1 MNTKAVIYTL
11 GAMLG
16 LGVVSARAQ
25 VAVEQAVETSAQAA
39 VQKLG
44 LEMMKGNFKYGHERM
59 YPRWKRRLAT
69 RHGGMEKLD
78 AALAASAQ
86 QKINM
91 RLVVTAYRADR
102 PRAFFS
108 VWKAKKVD
116 PRSGEPLVDATG
128 REVVVEHWL
137 AIVPTMTRVKVP
149 DMQRGGMIRV
159 LEEDGYAVAI
169 AEKGT
174 RDWYFMTGMKPTIND
189 LRSLF
194 PSLPP
199 TAKELRLPLPKVRE
213 IKS

>member
-1 MNTKAVIYTL
+1 MNMKTLTYTL
-11 GAMLG
+11 CTLLG
-16 LGVVSARAQ
+16 LGAASVRAQ
-25 VAVEQAVETSAQAA
+25 VVVEQVVENSAQAA

-78 AALAASAQ
+78 AALKASAH

-91 RLVVTAYRADR
+91 SLAVTGYRADR
-102 PRAFFS
+102 PTAFFS
-108 VWKAKKVD
+108 VWKARKID
-116 PRSGEPLVDATG
+116 PRSGKPLIDATG
-128 REVVVEHWL
+128 REIVVEHWL

-149 DMQRGGMIRV
+149 DMQRGGKIRV

-174 RDWYFMTGMKPTIND
+174 HDWYFMTGMKPTIND

-199 TAKELRLPLPKVRE
+199 TAKELRLPESKVRE
-213 IKS
+213 IK